1 MVGTMI
7 IVHLFNLYL
16 AYIIMTDCLTARI
29 KSVTNQLETHQ
40 SAKKDYSNLL
50 TVLSEVES
58 IFETLNKYNKA
69 VKFLLR
75 NMIYFFRTGLLA
87 IFRLISL
94 KMDVYLRALMT
105 FPLLSV
111 VCVIIMTGLYV
122 SGTKNIVS
130 SRKF

>member
-1 MVGTMI
+1 MI
-7 IVHLFNLYL
+7 
-16 AYIIMTDCLTARI
+16 DCLTARI
-29 KSVTNQLETHQ
+29 KSLTNQLETRQ
-40 SAKKDYSNLL
+40 SAKKDYSNLF

-58 IFETLNKYNKA
+58 IFKTLNKYNIV

-87 IFRLISL
+87 IFVLISL

-111 VCVIIMTGLYV
+111 VCVIIMTGFYV
-122 SGTKNIVS
+122 SGLKNIVTKNIVS